1 MCGLAVSFAILK
13 VRPESKERLIK
24 MIKFADMKEKL
35 EKGLLDEEF
44 SLVYKKEA
52 IAAQYARY
60 LDVLSSFG
68 ELFDKDGEREVVLFS
83 APGRSEIG
91 GNHTDHNHGLVLAA
105 GISLDA
111 IAVASKNDAGI
122 VRIKSAGYPMDIVD
136 CNELDVVE
144 KEMGK
149 SQSIVR
155 GIVARFR
162 QLGYN
167 IGGFDATTASQVLS
181 GSGLSSSAAF
191 EVLVC
196 TMLNYLYN
204 DGKIDPI
211 EIAKIS
217 QYSENVYFGKP
228 CGLLDQ
234 MACSVGSFV
243 SIDFEDTAKPIVK
256 KIDFDFE
263 KSGHSLVIVDTK
275 GSHSDL
281 TDDYAAVRRE
291 MEMVAEYFGK
301 KVLREVDKKDVLAN
315 AGDIAKKVSPRA
327 VIRAMH
333 YYGENEKV
341 VLQSEALSKNDF
353 EQFKKLIIESG
364 FSSYMYN
371 QNVYTQKAG
380 ADQPLSLALCISEQ
394 LLKGKGA
401 WRVHGG
407 GFAGTIQAFVP
418 DDMVDTYTKAMKA
431 VFGDDACYVLSIRP
445 YGGVM
450 LA

>member
-1 MCGLAVSFAILK
+1 
-13 VRPESKERLIK
+13 
-24 MIKFADMKEKL
+24 MIKNIEMKEKL
-35 EKGLLDEEF
+35 EKGLIDEEF
-44 SLVYKKEA
+44 SVVYKKETY
-52 IAAQYARY
+52 AAQYGRY
-60 LDVLSSFG
+60 LEVLDSFS
-68 ELFDKDGEREVVLFS
+68 ELFDKAQEREVALFS

-111 IAVASKNDAGI
+111 IAVASKNDEGI
-122 VRIKSAGYPMDIVD
+122 IRIKSAGYPMDTVD
-136 CNELDVVE
+136 CADLSVKENE
-144 KEMGK
+144 KGR
-149 SQSIVR
+149 SQAIIR
-155 GIVARFR
+155 GVAARFKE
-162 QLGYN
+162 LGYN
-167 IGGFDATTASQVLS
+167 VGGFDATTASQVLS

-196 TMLNYLYN
+196 TMLSYLYN
-204 DGKIDPI
+204 DGKVDPI
-211 EIAKIS
+211 EVAKIS
-217 QYSENVYFGKP
+217 QYSENIYFGKP

-243 SIDFEDTAKPIVK
+243 SIDFEDTSKPVVK

-291 MEMVAEYFGK
+291 METVAEYFGK
-301 KVLREVDKKDVLAN
+301 KVLREVDKKDVIRN
-315 AGDIAKKVSPRA
+315 AGEIAKKVSPRA
-327 VIRAMH
+327 VIRALH

-341 VLQSEALSKNDF
+341 VLQAQALSKNDF
-353 EQFKKLIIESG
+353 EAFKALIIESG
-364 FSSYMYN
+364 YSSYMYN

-380 ADQPLSLALCISEQ
+380 TEQPLSLALCLSEKI
-394 LLKGKGA
+394 LKGKGA

-418 DDMVDTYTKAMKA
+418 DSMVEEYTSAMKA
-431 VFGDDACYVLSIRP
+431 VFGDDACYVLSVRP
-445 YGGVM
+445 YGGVQ